1 MQMKTTQDMTSQD
14 TACEPPAASP
24 SDAEFPSLVEGARY
38 ALLQRLAPALQHHLV
53 GQLQPM
59 DMIAL
64 MMERR
69 LQAADPDL
77 ASIRQDCALLGNV
90 SRTAVKS
97 IIGMMGWIEPRPAA
111 TINVNT
117 GVKECMELLV
127 TEFRFNGFV
136 IVNEVTP
143 IDADVACR
151 AFRTLLSA
159 SLVAFSDA
167 SKMPARLVLRAHAM
181 AQQIKLT
188 IDLHATEEVAK
199 NAPSTSSRSLKWKDG
214 EILAQAESVEL
225 THGST
230 GVQLVFSYSTVNES
244 TDFLEASVTQSSC

>member
-1 MQMKTTQDMTSQD
+1 M
-14 TACEPPAASP
+14 
-24 SDAEFPSLVEGARY
+24 
-38 ALLQRLAPALQHHLV
+38 LQRLAPALQHHLV

-59 DMIAL
+59 DMITL
-64 MMERR
+64 MMEQR

-77 ASIRQDCALLGNV
+77 SSIRQDCALLGNV

-97 IIGMMGWIEPRPAA
+97 IIDMMGWIEPRPAA

-117 GVKECMELLV
+117 GVKECVDLLV

-136 IVNEVTP
+136 IVNEVAP
-143 IDADVACR
+143 LDADVACR

-159 SLVAFSDA
+159 SLVALSDA
-167 SKMPARLVLRAHAM
+167 SKTPGSLVLQVHAV

-188 IDLHATEEVAK
+188 IDLHTMEKVAK
-199 NAPSTSSRSLKWKDG
+199 NAHSTNYRSLKWRDV

-230 GVQLVFSYSTVNES
+230 GVQLVFSYSTANES
-244 TDFLEASVTQSSC
+244 AGFLEGSATQSRH

>member
-1 MQMKTTQDMTSQD
+1 MQMKTSQDMTSQD
-14 TACEPPAASP
+14 TAGRPLAENPL
-24 SDAEFPSLVEGARY
+24 DTEFPNLVEGARY

-77 ASIRQDCALLGNV
+77 ASIRQDCALMGTV

-97 IIGMMGWIEPRPAA
+97 IVGMMGWIEPRPAA
-111 TINVNT
+111 TINVST
-117 GVKECMELLV
+117 GVKNCLELLV

-143 IDADVACR
+143 TDADVSSR
-151 AFRTLLSA
+151 AFRTLVSA
-159 SLVAFSDA
+159 SLVALSDV
-167 SKMPARLVLRAHAM
+167 SKTSARLVVRAQAM
-181 AQQIKLT
+181 AQQVKLT
-188 IDLHATEEVAK
+188 IDLQATEKAAKSAPVA
-199 NAPSTSSRSLKWKDG
+199 SYRSLEWKDV
-214 EILAQAESVEL
+214 EILALAESVAL

-230 GVQLVFSYSTVNES
+230 GVELVFSRLAGNES
-244 TDFLEASVTQSSC
+244 VGF